1 MSYLIQLGTRIKATE
16 ITKKTTNAMRLIAM
30 STHMR
35 LRQRKAA
42 LEAYKYNIQKTLS
55 EITGEIPQ
63 EQLLRP
69 GKKLLVVVG
78 SQKGLCGNYNANLEA
93 YFSRQLPNYSDYDVL
108 VIGKQM
114 QQRVLYEK
122 TPILL
127 SYEQFSLST
136 LAALT
141 HDLAHYVIS
150 SPYTAVILFS
160 TRPKTFFMQS
170 HETEI
175 LIKSNFQYSKNGTA
189 EEPAITP
196 ASNNLLEQ
204 PYEQT
209 FNFLGLL
216 ALKARIEEILID
228 ALMAEASSRFLSM
241 DAATRNADDLITHM
255 KLDHNKLRQA
265 AITRELTDLA
275 GVYMLEF

>member
-1 MSYLIQLGTRIKATE
+1 MSYLIQLGSRIKATE
-16 ITKKTTNAMRLIAM
+16 TTKKTTNAMRLIAM

-55 EITGEIPQ
+55 EITGHLPQ
-63 EQLLRP
+63 EQPTIL

-78 SQKGLCGNYNANLEA
+78 SEKGLCGTYNANLET
-93 YFSRQLPNYSDYDVL
+93 YFSHQLSKYSNYDVM

-114 QQRVLYEK
+114 QERLLYEK
-122 TPILL
+122 TPIAL
-127 SYEQFSLST
+127 SYEKFSLST
-136 LAALT
+136 LPALT
-141 HDLAHYVIS
+141 HDLANYVIAS
-150 SPYTAVILFS
+150 HYEAVIIFS

-170 HETEI
+170 HETEV
-175 LIKSNFQYSKNGTA
+175 LIKSNFQYSKEALA
-189 EEPAITP
+189 EVAF
-196 ASNNLLEQ
+196 ASNNSHSLEQ
-204 PYEQT
+204 SYETT

-228 ALMAEASSRFLSM
+228 SLMAEASSRFLSM
-241 DAATRNADDLITHM
+241 DAATRNADDLIIHM
-255 KLDHNKLRQA
+255 KLDHNKLRQT

-275 GVYMLEF
+275 GVYMLDV